1 MASSLPEVLAEDILV
16 RLPVESLL
24 RFKCVCK
31 MWHKIIKSPDFIR
44 EHCKH
49 RNKVHKI
56 LVYDRNNP
64 PDPIT
69 LISKDGVLENPPPDE
84 RVRGM
89 TYVLGSV
96 YGLFLLK
103 KVVDGNFSL
112 SLWNPAL
119 REVRHLPDPTFEV
132 QPYTTNPQIPLIGKF
147 GIGLDPITNDYKVVW
162 FLYFSD
168 DDNIPRIYATVYSCS
183 RDSWRMLQ
191 LNDRYKSHICA
202 RRFRQP
208 LGTGYLNGTYYWL
221 VLGAWKCS
229 IVSFDFR
236 NEEFGEIEGPNA
248 GRPFDHHH
256 LVMILLD
263 DDSIALMT
271 NVRVCAFEYEIWVMV
286 QPGLWNKLFA
296 LKCFTYTPSMK
307 SWFPSTVI
315 YVTRRSHLVSY
326 NVRTGKSRHL
336 GFHHPGLNNGVW
348 NETVC
353 SVHIYKESLVTIR
366 RELQLN

>member
-119 REVRHLPDPTFEV
+119 REVRHLPDPKFEV

-147 GIGLDPITNDYKVVW
+147 GIGLDPITNDYKG
-162 FLYFSD
+162 L
-168 DDNIPRIYATVYSCS
+168 
-183 RDSWRMLQ
+183 M
-191 LNDRYKSHICA
+191 
-202 RRFRQP
+202 
-208 LGTGYLNGTYYWL
+208 
-221 VLGAWKCS
+221 
-229 IVSFDFR
+229 
-236 NEEFGEIEGPNA
+236 ENA
-248 GRPFDHHH
+248 
-256 LVMILLD
+256 
-263 DDSIALMT
+263 
-271 NVRVCAFEYEIWVMV
+271 
-286 QPGLWNKLFA
+286 
-296 LKCFTYTPSMK
+296 
-307 SWFPSTVI
+307 ST
-315 YVTRRSHLVSY
+315 
-326 NVRTGKSRHL
+326 
-336 GFHHPGLNNGVW
+336 
-348 NETVC
+348 
-353 SVHIYKESLVTIR
+353 
-366 RELQLN
+366 